1 MIRCVRLWTG
11 CNDAPH
17 VQIRRFDTVRGRNA
31 DLVSAV
37 MMPASHVTVEETAVP
52 FVPD

>member
-11 CNDAPH
+11 PDGASH
-17 VQIRRFDTVRGRNA
+17 VQIGRLDMVRGRNA
-31 DLVSAV
+31 DMVSTA
-37 MMPASHVTVEETAVP
+37 MSASHVTVEETAVP

>member
-11 CNDAPH
+11 SNDASH
-17 VQIRRFDTVRGRNA
+17 VQIGRPEMEHGRNL

-37 MMPASHVTVEETAVP
+37 MMPASHVTVEETTVP

>member
-11 CNDAPH
+11 SNDASH
-17 VQIRRFDTVRGRNA
+17 VQIGRLDMVRGRNA

>member
-1 MIRCVRLWTG
+1 MIRCVGLWTG
-11 CNDAPH
+11 PDDASH
-17 VQIRRFDTVRGRNA
+17 VQIGRLEMERGRNA

-37 MMPASHVTVEETAVP
+37 MMPASHLTVEETAVP